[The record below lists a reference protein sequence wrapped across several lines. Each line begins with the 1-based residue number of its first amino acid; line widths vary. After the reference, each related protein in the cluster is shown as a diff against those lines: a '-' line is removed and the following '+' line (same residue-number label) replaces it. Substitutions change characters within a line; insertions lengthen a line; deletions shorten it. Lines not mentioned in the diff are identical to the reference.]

1 MHRRLGA
8 PLGGY
13 QPDGAVDVLV
23 KTQQVA
29 DDAAVQQGAVGVG
42 VGQVGRLE
50 FFAAELVKDGGGV
63 GFADD
68 TGFRRSR
75 APRALLALG
84 SVRCGISGSRAS
96 RRKVVTLRALTL
108 CYELP
113 TV

>member
-13 QPDGAVDVLV
+13 QADGAVDVLV
-23 KTQQVA
+23 KAQQVA

-42 VGQVGRLE
+42 VGQVGRLQFQGAKLIKE
-50 FFAAELVKDGGGV
+50 GGGV
-63 GFADD
+63 GFAND

-84 SVRCGISGSRAS
+84 SVRCGISGKQGKQAQSRDAAG
-96 RRKVVTLRALTL
+96 VDALL
-108 CYELP
+108 
-113 TV
+113 